1 MSPRIARFLADSA
14 IAVIGCGGTG
24 VMTILQL
31 AHLGVK
37 QIIACD
43 PDRLDATNLNRYPI
57 ALPGDVGRFK
67 VEVVAEFLQRR
78 RPDCEIVPIAEA
90 FPTESI
96 LDHLQDVNALVCC
109 VDSIPPRIKVDVTA
123 RSMGKTLLDIGVGF
137 RVNDEDGHVEAAG
150 GQVLVSRPGGACLS
164 CLGFRGNL
172 SEHNY
177 FLPSSSVPEPSS
189 FLLNCMA
196 ATLACEC
203 LLADI
208 DGSLRVNRL
217 AYDRGDFRTTGE
229 LLPPCSSCSVCGV
242 DAASSFAHI
251 GDLSFLVRELEMLNI
266 LCKTS

>member
-1 MSPRIARFLADSA
+1 MSPRLSRSVADNA

-31 AHLGVK
+31 AHVGFRR
-37 QIIACD
+37 IIACD
-43 PDRLDATNLNRYPI
+43 PDKLDATNLNRYPI
-57 ALPGDVGRFK
+57 ALPSDIGRRK
-67 VEVVAEFLQRR
+67 VDLVREFLRSR
-78 RPDCEIVPIAEA
+78 RPDCELVPIAAA
-90 FPTESI
+90 FPSESI
-96 LDHLQDVNALVCC
+96 LCRLRDVAAVISC
-109 VDSIPPRIKVDVTA
+109 VDSIPPRIKLDIAA
-123 RSMGKTLLDIGVGF
+123 RSMGKHLFDIGVGF
-137 RVNDEDGHVEAAG
+137 RVRDEDGLVDAAG

-208 DGSLRVNRL
+208 DGSLRINRL
-217 AYDRGDFRTTGE
+217 AYDRGAFRTSGE
-229 LLPPCSSCSVCGV
+229 LLPPCSSCSVCGLE
-242 DAASSFAHI
+242 AASPLARV
-251 GDLSFLVRELEMLNI
+251 GDSAFLVRELERLGI
-266 LCKTS
+266 QCKTL